1 MTTHQYCQSGNLT
14 PENHPGYE
22 SDFFELDISLEVTTP
37 DLPQAPPA
45 RAYSPVPVL
54 LPQASPTPPKMCAF
68 GLKSSVVEPEPELKL
83 KGPGTFGGA
92 GAGAGMLK
100 FRLRLPAPGQT
111 KLVY

>member
-1 MTTHQYCQSGNLT
+1 MKVTFLS
-14 PENHPGYE
+14 
-22 SDFFELDISLEVTTP
+22 SEVTTP
-37 DLPQAPPA
+37 DLPQTLAPPA
-45 RAYSPVPVL
+45 RAYSPVPV
-54 LPQASPTPPKMCAF
+54 PQASPTPPKMCAF